1 MSSRIS
7 FSIALAL
14 LLALA
19 VSADLAAQGK
29 RGGKGGGH
37 GRGGGQGYRQSGGQ
51 RHGQQHQ
58 YRYQYR
64 YRQGMQGGGGMQGM
78 QGMHGMK
85 GMKGG
90 MKGMQ
95 GMMGMA
101 GDPRFQADRE
111 MFHFLLSN
119 GKKIRRQVKMLEN
132 GIETVTESNDPKV
145 AAVLK
150 KHVASMYDRLEQG
163 QPVRMGDPLFRAL
176 FQNADKIT
184 MEVKQT
190 KKGVHVVETSDDP
203 YVVKLLQAHAK
214 VVSQFAKRGFQEAMK
229 MHPVPKGEPGRAAAG
244 N

>member
-1 MSSRIS
+1 MSSRNS

-29 RGGKGGGH
+29 GG
-37 GRGGGQGYRQSGGQ
+37 GRGGMRGMK
-51 RHGQQHQ
+51 
-58 YRYQYR
+58 
-64 YRQGMQGGGGMQGM
+64 GMQGGMQ
-78 QGMHGMK
+78 

-90 MKGMQ
+90 MKGMRGMKGMQ
-95 GMMGMA
+95 GGMPGMMGMA

-150 KHVASMYDRLEQG
+150 KHVASMYDRLEKG
-163 QPVRMGDPLFRAL
+163 QPVRMGDPLFREL
-176 FQNADKIT
+176 FRNADKIT

-190 KKGVHVVETSDDP
+190 KKGVHVIETSDDP
-203 YVVKLLQAHAK
+203 HVVKLLQAHAK

-229 MHPVPKGEPGRAAAG
+229 MHPVPQDKPRPAAAG